1 MTNDPKVKNRMRIF
15 KNAHRMIFN
24 AIATEK
30 YGRAADISRRLGG
43 ICELWENEK
52 VNKRFKEKQ
61 CLKKS
66 ARKK

>member
-1 MTNDPKVKNRMRIF
+1 MKGRTIKQTMTNDPKVKNRMRIF

-30 YGRAADISRRLGG
+30 YGRAADISRRLG
-43 ICELWENEK
+43 